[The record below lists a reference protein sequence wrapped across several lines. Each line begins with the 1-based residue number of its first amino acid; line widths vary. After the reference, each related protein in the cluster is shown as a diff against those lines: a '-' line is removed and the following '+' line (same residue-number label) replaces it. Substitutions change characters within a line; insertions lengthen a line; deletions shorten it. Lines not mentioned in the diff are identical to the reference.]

1 MEPMATMEFLALD
14 EPRLIEHGAM
24 RIAGVQERYRQD
36 NAHAGIPALWSRFH
50 EMAGGIPG
58 AIAGAAYG
66 VSTNVDAACS
76 FNYLAGVEVE
86 RAAALPKGVAVLDI
100 TPQRYAVFAYAG
112 PIWNIKRVY
121 HTIFN
126 QWLPGSGQAVAD
138 SPTLERYTEEY
149 DRETGICRFE
159 LWLPLKA

>member
-1 MEPMATMEFLALD
+1 MEPMETMEFLVLD
-14 EPRLIEHGAM
+14 EPRMVDHGAM

-36 NAHAGIPALWSRFH
+36 NAHVGIPALWSRFH

-76 FNYLAGVEVE
+76 FDYLAGLEVE
-86 RAAALPKGVAVLDI
+86 RDAVLPRRIAVLDI
-100 TPQRYAVFAYAG
+100 APHRYAVFTYSG
-112 PIWNIKRVY
+112 PIWDIKRVY

-126 QWLPGSGQAVAD
+126 QWLPGSRHAAAN

-149 DRETGICRFE
+149 DRETGVCRFE
-159 LWLPLKA
+159 LWLPLQA